1 MIKVE
6 GYSNLYRDEES
17 GAIVNTNSS
26 DYNQRLV
33 SIKNNQV
40 QKNELDRM
48 RSDINEL
55 KDLMKALL
63 EKKTS

>member
-1 MIKVE
+1 MIRVE
-6 GYSNLYRDEES
+6 GYSHLYRDEKT

-26 DYNQRLV
+26 DYNQRLI

-63 EKKTS
+63 EKKD